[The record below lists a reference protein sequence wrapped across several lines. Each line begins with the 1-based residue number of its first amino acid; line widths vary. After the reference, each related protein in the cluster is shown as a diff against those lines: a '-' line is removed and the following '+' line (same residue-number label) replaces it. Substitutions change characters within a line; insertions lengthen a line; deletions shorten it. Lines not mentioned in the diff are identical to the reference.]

1 MFDPDIERALRA
13 SLEAHQGQTRKG
25 APDVP
30 YVSHPFHIALMLAQL
45 GVESVVIQAALLHD
59 VVEDCDGWTEERV
72 GSEFGADV
80 ASLVGALTDPTGKSW
95 ELRKEHGIEGAA
107 SMDLRAATIK
117 AADKLHNLSSLVAA
131 VRAAPTPED
140 AWRPFSRGAAQ
151 TIAMS
156 RRLVDTLAARVD
168 ARLGAALSATMAELE
183 TLSEASE

>member
-45 GVESVVIQAALLHD
+45 GLESAVIQAALLHD
-59 VVEDCDGWTEERV
+59 VVEDCEGWTGERV
-72 GSEFGADV
+72 AAEFGADV
-80 ASLVGALTDPTGKSW
+80 ASLVAALTDPTGETW
-95 ELRKEHGIEGAA
+95 EVRKQHGIDGAA

-131 VRAAPTPED
+131 IRLAPSPEE
-140 AWRPFSRGAAQ
+140 AWRPFSRSAAQ
-151 TIAMS
+151 TITMS

-168 ARLGAALSATMAELE
+168 ARLGAALSAKMAELE
-183 TLSEASE
+183 ALSEGA